1 MSIYDAGTASLSAD
15 GTVTGVGTTWQQPLT
30 LIRVGATMVF
40 KTNPVTAVTVAE
52 ILSDTSIRA
61 FNTKSTVVPAGTQ
74 YFILAH
80 DGITVQGLAQDVA
93 ETLRYYQSQ
102 ETSVASLVELAQ
114 SGDFDFDR
122 LQNLINE
129 AKSSEENAA
138 SSASSA
144 AASQQ
149 AAAASQ
155 TQSASSASSAQAA
168 YNNTVNVIEN
178 AGDAGT
184 LVTLSGYGIATDNVP
199 FITTGS
205 EFDWQQHKFTS
216 GESLYVNPAVMINT
230 PNNLTFPPNISRV
243 WVLTEGARRN
253 SVFIIRCIA
262 STGNNSYYRE
272 YEIYAAG
279 ANGSRTFSVMEKISL
294 PADGSTVGGASA
306 SRVRDLLDV
315 YSKAEVDATRAI
327 AKGGT
332 GSTTAAGART
342 NLDVYA
348 KGETYSMSE
357 ISSRY
362 SVTLKDFG
370 AVGDGVAD
378 DSDAMNQLSAFVNAR
393 AKYSAP
399 VHIIIPNGVYNY
411 SNGLNFVR
419 PVSVTAEQGAT
430 LNYLGT
436 GAAIAIGDPS
446 LDDNNPTADG
456 FYQGEYTIDGVRFTG
471 GQSASY
477 GIYIRSY
484 VFTPHIYNCE
494 FMDFG
499 TADSWA
505 IYSQFECW
513 DGLIKDC
520 AFHNYYNKTAVGN
533 FIGISGKKATSNVF
547 DGGNSRFTIQDCS
560 MTSYDDAP
568 LGFFAYINSVKC
580 VVTGGNCHWSS
591 GGVLVGQNAHGSTIE
606 NFYTEVSTPNR
617 PWMVTVLSEGGETA
631 QNVLIKNCYANMHSE
646 VIGNAGKIIGALDE
660 GVVLRGWRVE
670 DVSFSTFQSGQTLIN
685 MTGNAGQFG
694 NTYARIKPVFNPY
707 SSGAGLTYT
716 VVNNPV
722 ASVNAWSSDDI
733 EEGFWT
739 PTLGGGAT
747 YNLATGYYRK
757 QGKMVTCEF
766 DIHVNSIAGGETG
779 RIGGLPFPNGSMTG
793 AGTVGYYAELALPVY
808 WLGVRVDGGSNLITI
823 SGSTTSAVGIS
834 GQIAALKS
842 SSRIIGSVTYFTS

>member
-15 GTVTGVGTTWQQPLT
+15 GTVTGVGTTWRQPLT
-30 LIRVGATMVF
+30 LIRVGATMIFNTTPASIV
-40 KTNPVTAVTVAE
+40 AIAE
-52 ILSDTSIRA
+52 IISDTEIRV
-61 FNTKSTVVPAGTQ
+61 FNDKGFTAPAGTQ
-74 YFILAH
+74 YSILAH

-93 ETLRYYQSQ
+93 ETLRYYQSR
-102 ETSVASLVELAQ
+102 ETEIAAAVDAFNQFDADAFQQNVTNVNNQSQQVAA
-114 SGDFDFDR
+114 DA
-122 LQNLINE
+122 LQV
-129 AKSSEENAA
+129 SSDKAA
-138 SSASSA
+138 VSADKDSA
-144 AASQQ
+144 AASAASAMADRD
-149 AAAASQ
+149 AAAESAAEAADSAASLD
-155 TQSASSASSAQAA
+155 TSNLLRVDRS
-168 YNNTVNVIEN
+168 
-178 AGDAGT
+178 
-184 LVTLSGYGIATDNVP
+184 LSDLTDK
-199 FITTGS
+199 
-205 EFDWQQHKFTS
+205 Q
-216 GESLYVNPAVMINT
+216 L
-230 PNNLTFPPNISRV
+230 SR
-243 WVLTEGARRN
+243 E
-253 SVFIIRCIA
+253 
-262 STGNNSYYRE
+262 
-272 YEIYAAG
+272 
-279 ANGSRTFSVMEKISL
+279 
-294 PADGSTVGGASA
+294 
-306 SRVRDLLDV
+306 
-315 YSKAEVDATRAI
+315 
-327 AKGGT
+327 
-332 GSTTAAGART
+332 

-348 KGETYSMSE
+348 KGETYSRSE

-370 AVGDGVAD
+370 SVGDGVAD
-378 DSDAMNQLSAFVNAR
+378 DSYAMNQLSAFVNAR

-399 VHIIIPNGVYNY
+399 VHVIIPNGVYNY

-446 LDDNNPTADG
+446 LDEDNPSADG
-456 FYQGEYTIDGVRFTG
+456 FYQGEYTISGIRFIG
-471 GQSASY
+471 GQSAGY

-520 AFHNYYNKTAVGN
+520 AFHNYYNKAAVGN
-533 FIGISGKKATSNVF
+533 FIGISGRKTAVNVF

-560 MTSYDDAP
+560 MTSYDNAP
-568 LGFFAYINSVKC
+568 LGYFAYINSVKC

-591 GGVLVGQNAHGSTIE
+591 GGILVGHNAHGSTIE

-617 PWMVTVLSEGGETA
+617 PWMVTVFSEGGETA

-646 VIGNAGKIIGALDE
+646 VIGSAGKIIGVVDE
-660 GVVLRGWRVE
+660 GVILRGWRVE
-670 DVSFSTFQSGQTLIN
+670 DLSFSQFESGQTLIN
-685 MTGNAGQFG
+685 MNGNAGQFG
-694 NTYARIKPVFNPY
+694 NTYARIKPIFNPY

-716 VVNNPV
+716 VVNNPA

-747 YNLATGYYRK
+747 YNIATGYYRK

-793 AGTVGYYAELALPVY
+793 AGTVGYYAELAIPVY

-823 SGSTTSAVGIS
+823 SGSTASAVGIS
-834 GQIAALKS
+834 GKIAALKS
-842 SSRIIGSVTYFTS
+842 NSRIIGSVTYFTS

>member
-1 MSIYDAGTASLSAD
+1 MAIYDLGTASLAAN
-15 GTVTGVGTTWQQPLT
+15 GEVTGVGTTWKAPLT
-30 LIRVGATMVF
+30 LIRVGSTIVF
-40 KTNPVTAVTVAE
+40 KTEPVQIYTISE
-52 ILSDTSIRA
+52 IISDTQINVYNPNSE
-61 FNTKSTVVPAGTQ
+61 TVPAGTG
-74 YFILAH
+74 YAILAH

-93 ETLRYYQSQ
+93 ETLRYYQSK
-102 ETSVASLVELAQ
+102 ETSIESLLQFIGQDSFDWPRFEQLASQSTTGAAEALASQ
-114 SGDFDFDR
+114 
-122 LQNLINE
+122 I
-129 AKSSEENAA
+129 AA
-138 SSASSA
+138 ADSA
-144 AASQQ
+144 ATAVSARNTTT
-149 AAAASQ
+149 AARDATIAAIDS
-155 TQSASSASSAQAA
+155 
-168 YNNTVNVIEN
+168 

-184 LVTLSGYGIATDNVP
+184 LVTLSNKGISGVTPFLSSLDWNTFNFESGARYICLISSMTNAPEVITSTYPTTAACVIEVKSSRGLNAQKNIQVSTNTSSDNAYRV
-199 FITTGS
+199 IDINQTVVGGVRS
-205 EFDWQQHKFTS
+205 YTS
-216 GESLYVNPAVMINT
+216 REALYV
-230 PNNLTFPPNISRV
+230 S
-243 WVLTEGARRN
+243 
-253 SVFIIRCIA
+253 S
-262 STGNNSYYRE
+262 
-272 YEIYAAG
+272 
-279 ANGSRTFSVMEKISL
+279 GSQ
-294 PADGSTVGGASA
+294 VGGANEA
-306 SRVRDLLDV
+306 RVRGLLDV
-315 YSKAEVDATRAI
+315 YSKSETFQKSLNFSDLTD
-327 AKGGT
+327 KPL
-332 GSTTAAGART
+332 ARE

-348 KGETYSMSE
+348 KGETYSRSE

-378 DSDAMNQLSAFVNAR
+378 DSYAMDQLSAFVNAR

-399 VHIIIPNGVYNY
+399 VHVIIPNGVYKY

-419 PVSVTAEQGAT
+419 PVSITAEQGAT

-446 LDDNNPTADG
+446 LDEDNPSADG

-499 TADSWA
+499 KADSWA

-520 AFHNYYNKTAVGN
+520 SFHNYYNKTAVGN

-568 LGFFAYINSVKC
+568 LGYFAYINSVKC

-606 NFYTEVSTPNR
+606 NFYTEVSTPSR

-646 VIGNAGKIIGALDE
+646 VIGRDGKIIGALDE

-823 SGSTTSAVGIS
+823 SGSTASTAGIS

-842 SSRIIGSVTYFTS
+842 GSRIIGSVTYFTS

>member
-1 MSIYDAGTASLSAD
+1 MAIYDAGTASMTAN
-15 GTVTGVGTTWQQPLT
+15 GIVTGVGTSWQQPLT

-102 ETSVASLVELAQ
+102 ETTVASLVQLAQ

-122 LQNLINE
+122 LQALINE
-129 AKSSEENAA
+129 AKSSETNAASSASAALASQQAAETSQTQAA

-144 AASQQ
+144 
-149 AAAASQ
+149 Q
-155 TQSASSASSAQAA
+155 TA
-168 YNNTVNVIEN
+168 YNNTVNAIEN
-178 AGDAGT
+178 AGDAAT
-184 LVTLSGYGIATDNVP
+184 LITLANEGIASASTIAMP
-199 FITTGS
+199 S
-205 EFDWQQHKFTS
+205 LDWQQVEFKSGGNYRVVVSNMTNVPESLAATYTTANTTLFISVRGTS
-216 GESLYVNPAVMINT
+216 GAQGSYEIDIYPSLNADASYRATHLRMT
-230 PNNLTFPPNISRV
+230 GAKGSRRFY
-243 WVLTEGARRN
+243 L
-253 SVFIIRCIA
+253 
-262 STGNNSYYRE
+262 RE
-272 YEIYAAG
+272 YIMVEGGQQI
-279 ANGSRTFSVMEKISL
+279 
-294 PADGSTVGGASA
+294 GGATA
-306 SRVRDLLDV
+306 ARARGLLDV
-315 YSKAEVDATRAI
+315 YSKDESDAVRSI
-327 AKGGT
+327 SLGGT
-332 GSTTAAGART
+332 GATTAAAART
-342 NLDVYA
+342 NIDVY
-348 KGETYSMSE
+348 SRSE

-378 DSDAMNQLSAFVNAR
+378 DSEAMNQLSAFVNSR
-393 AKYSAP
+393 ALYSAP
-399 VHIIIPNGVYNY
+399 VHVIIPNGIYKY

-419 PVSVTAEQGAT
+419 PVSVSAEQGAT

-446 LDDNNPTADG
+446 IDDNNPSADV
-456 FYQGEYTIDGVRFTG
+456 FYQGEYTINGIRFIG

-631 QNVLIKNCYANMHSE
+631 QNVLIKKCYANMHSE
-646 VIGNAGKIIGALDE
+646 VIGSAGKIIGALDE
-660 GVVLRGWRVE
+660 GVILRGWRVE

-707 SSGAGLTYT
+707 SSGAGFTYT

-722 ASVNAWSSDDI
+722 ASVNAWSSDDV

-779 RIGGLPFPNGSMTG
+779 RIGGLPFANGSMTG
-793 AGTVGYYAELALPVY
+793 AGTVGYYSELALPVY
-808 WLGVRVDGGSNLITI
+808 WLGVRVDGGSSLITI
-823 SGSTTSAVGIS
+823 SGSTASAVGIS

-842 SSRIIGSVTYFTS
+842 NSRIIGSVTYFTS

>member
-1 MSIYDAGTASLSAD
+1 MAIYDLGTASLAAN
-15 GTVTGVGTTWQQPLT
+15 GEVTGVGTTWKAPLT
-30 LIRVGATMVF
+30 LIRVGATIVF
-40 KTNPVTAVTVAE
+40 KTEPVQIYTISE
-52 ILSDTSIRA
+52 IISDTKINVYNPNSE
-61 FNTKSTVVPAGTQ
+61 TVPAGTG
-74 YFILAH
+74 YAILAH

-93 ETLRYYQSQ
+93 ETLRYYQSK
-102 ETSVASLVELAQ
+102 ETSIEGLLQFIGQDTFDWPRFEQLANQSTTGAAEALASQVA
-114 SGDFDFDR
+114 
-122 LQNLINE
+122 
-129 AKSSEENAA
+129 AA
-138 SSASSA
+138 ESA
-144 AASQQ
+144 ATAVSARNTTT
-149 AAAASQ
+149 AARDETIDAI
-155 TQSASSASSAQAA
+155 
-168 YNNTVNVIEN
+168 NN

-184 LVTLSGYGIATDNVP
+184 MVTLAGYGIASSQSA
-199 FITTGS
+199 ILS
-205 EFDWQQHKFTS
+205 SLDWQQFDFIVGASYRVANSSMKNGPSFSLTQNQICYINVNGNSVLNTS
-216 GESLYVNPAVMINT
+216 YSITIRGFNDSNDS
-230 PNNLTFPPNISRV
+230 FSRV
-243 WVLTEGARRN
+243 
-253 SVFIIRCIA
+253 
-262 STGNNSYYRE
+262 
-272 YEIYAAG
+272 YEIDVSG
-279 ANGSRTFSVMEKISL
+279 SKGSRKFKVREQVIL
-294 PADGSTVGGASA
+294 PVDSDHAEEGGAVA
-306 SRVRDLLDV
+306 SRIRSRLDV
-315 YSKAEVDATRAI
+315 YSKNETFQKSLNFSDVANKSV
-327 AKGGT
+327 
-332 GSTTAAGART
+332 ART

-348 KGETYSMSE
+348 KGETYSRSE

-378 DSDAMNQLSAFVNAR
+378 DSYAMDQLSAFVNAR

-399 VHIIIPNGVYNY
+399 VHVIIPNGVYKY

-446 LDDNNPTADG
+446 LDEDNPSADG
-456 FYQGEYTIDGVRFTG
+456 FYQGEYTISGIRFIG
-471 GQSASY
+471 GQSAGY

-520 AFHNYYNKTAVGN
+520 AFHNYYNKAAVGN
-533 FIGISGKKATSNVF
+533 FIGISGRKAAVNVF

-560 MTSYDDAP
+560 MTSYDNAP
-568 LGFFAYINSVKC
+568 LGYFAYINSVKC

-591 GGVLVGQNAHGSTIE
+591 GGILVGHNAHGSTIE

-617 PWMVTVLSEGGETA
+617 PWMVTVFSEGGETA

-646 VIGNAGKIIGALDE
+646 VIGSAGKIIGVVDE
-660 GVVLRGWRVE
+660 GVILRGWRVE
-670 DVSFSTFQSGQTLIN
+670 DLSFSQFESGQTLIN
-685 MTGNAGQFG
+685 MNGNAGQFG
-694 NTYARIKPVFNPY
+694 NTYARIKPIFNPY

-779 RIGGLPFPNGSMTG
+779 KIGGLPFPNGSMTG

-823 SGSTTSAVGIS
+823 SGSTASAVGIS
-834 GQIAALKS
+834 GQIAALKNN
-842 SSRIIGSVTYFTS
+842 SRIIGSVTYFTS